1 MLLSNSDII
10 QNRRLI
16 ELESGEAAEA
26 LELRDG
32 LTLILKPDAIALY
45 RSLDSFFD
53 PLGSGCMAYVELPT
67 EQQLAWSNNQ
77 IMQEHEAGYVGL
89 SEGKVL
95 LITPNHIRVYQS
107 KHNVLNHIDP
117 IGELMLD

>member
-10 QNRRLI
+10 QQRRLI
-16 ELESGEAAEA
+16 ELDSGEAAEA

-45 RSLDSFFD
+45 RSLDSLFD
-53 PLGSGCMAYVELPT
+53 PLGSGCMAYADLPA

-95 LITPNHIRVYQS
+95 LITPNNIRVYQS
-107 KHNVLNHIDP
+107 KHNALHHIDP
-117 IGELMLD
+117 IGELILD

>member
-16 ELESGEAAEA
+16 ELESGETAEA

-45 RSLDSFFD
+45 RSLDAFFD
-53 PLGSGCMAYVELPT
+53 PLGSGCMAYAELPR
-67 EQQLAWSNNQ
+67 EQQLTWSNNQ
-77 IMQEHEAGYVGL
+77 IMQEHKAGYVGL

-95 LITPNHIRVYQS
+95 LITPSHIRLYQS
-107 KHNVLNHIDP
+107 KHNALHHIDP

>member
-10 QNRRLI
+10 QQRRLI
-16 ELESGEAAEA
+16 ELENGEAAEA

-45 RSLDSFFD
+45 RSLDSLFD
-53 PLGSGCMAYVELPT
+53 PLDSGCMAYADLPADQRLT
-67 EQQLAWSNNQ
+67 WSNNQ

-89 SEGKVL
+89 SESKVL
-95 LITPNHIRVYQS
+95 LITPSTIRVYQS
-107 KHNVLNHIDP
+107 KHDALHHIDP
-117 IGELMLD
+117 IGELILD